1 MIEHDVITHIHTE
14 ASCGEASVLDPV
26 ISGALRQVIGP
37 DYDGRWQ
44 ECINTPEQLAGE
56 LAPAGPVKIL
66 FMTDHVNEK
75 SHRLNPRAISVATK
89 DPRIGL
95 GVEILTWHRDEDGN
109 IVRAPEI
116 LIYGRA
122 DQCRG
127 REGSRFGITQ
137 EDLDI
142 LFDECSLDDA
152 GKADIRLVRDYC
164 ILNGY
169 AHALAHPFDGSEL
182 TLPRLL
188 DIITDFKFVET
199 VNGGFPADS
208 SVRLSSFVSWY
219 NKAADGLLPAG
230 DARSDLLNKMH
241 AKALETG
248 PIHPLGGSD
257 AHARNHDRVVV
268 RYKSPKKMPTAGD
281 FISDMVRL
289 SPRELLAGRI
299 FSIDGAPATK
309 ISLLDDVVTIAYRN
323 ILSHR
328 DLYKNRSQLFEVIA
342 KTREIT
348 ARELMDRRV
357 RRKELIRNF
366 DETIRVDIMTS
377 LAKARKKLRRKK
389 KKETPAKG
397 PPLPERVP

>member
-14 ASCGEASVLDPV
+14 ASCGEASMLDPV
-26 ISGALRQVIGP
+26 ISGAIRQVLGP
-37 DYDGRWQ
+37 DYNSRWQ
-44 ECINTPEQLAGE
+44 ECIITPGQLACL

-75 SHRLNPRAISVATK
+75 SHRLNPKAISVASK

-95 GVEILTWHRDEDGN
+95 GVEIQTWYRDKDGN
-109 IVRAPEI
+109 VLLAPEI
-116 LIYGRA
+116 LIYGQA
-122 DQCRG
+122 EQCRDSG
-127 REGSRFGITQ
+127 GSRFGITQ

-142 LFDECSLDDA
+142 LFDECSLDAA
-152 GKADIRLVRDYC
+152 GKADNRLVRDYC

-182 TLPRLL
+182 GLPELL
-188 DIITDFKFVET
+188 DVITDFKFVET

-219 NKAADGLLPAG
+219 NKAADGLLPAS
-230 DARSDLLNKMH
+230 DARSDLLKTMH
-241 AKALETG
+241 KKALETG

-268 RYKSPKKMPTAGD
+268 RYKSPREKPTAGD
-281 FISDMVRL
+281 FISDMVRRG
-289 SPRELLAGRI
+289 PRELLAERI

-328 DLYKNRSQLFEVIA
+328 NLYTKRSHVFEVIA

-348 ARELMDRRV
+348 VKELMDRRI
-357 RRKELIRNF
+357 RRKELIRTF
-366 DETIRVDIMTS
+366 DESIRVDIKTS
-377 LAKARKKLRRKK
+377 LARARKLLQRKTGE
-389 KKETPAKG
+389 ETPTKG
-397 PPLPERVP
+397 LPLPERIP